1 MPGISL
7 PNREIHSTPP
17 PLSSTPPLDPIVSDL
32 IIPPPLFQPV
42 SHSPI
47 VSHPIILPPLFHPLP
62 CSHCL
67 PSDHSTPSLPPLAP
81 IVSDPIIPPPLLH
94 PLLPLTR
101 ERERGDTRREGG
113 GKRKPGAAR
122 GQQGTGTLPFAGR
135 ITPMYSTIDQG
146 TGKYARY
153 NMGSGGKA
161 EGWGRTWARGNRY
174 TPLCCENYP

>member
-1 MPGISL
+1 MRKHARTRG
-7 PNREIHSTPP
+7 RRACQGCHCQT
-17 PLSSTPPLDPIVSDL
+17 VRF
-32 IIPPPLFQPV
+32 IPPPLFQPV

-101 ERERGDTRREGG
+101 GRERGDTRREGG

-122 GQQGTGTLPFAGR
+122 GQHGTGTLPFAAR
-135 ITPMYSTIDQG
+135 ITPMYSTMRAFFNVRIPQLPYD
-146 TGKYARY
+146 K
-153 NMGSGGKA
+153 
-161 EGWGRTWARGNRY
+161 
-174 TPLCCENYP
+174 